1 MRSCEVSVNTKKAD
15 AGSAATSA
23 DCVPSVSVDAGVT
36 QLIDQALACL
46 PLDKASGLVVA
57 YSGGVDSHV
66 LLKCVADWCQS
77 RTAPTGET
85 LSLRAHHIDHALQ
98 AESSA
103 WAAHCDSVC
112 RQLQVELTTTRVLVD
127 LQSGFSPE
135 DAARRARYDAL
146 RADLRNRELL
156 LLAHHAD
163 DQAETLLLQLFRG
176 AGVNGLASMPAYAVF
191 GRGHLARPMLQV
203 TADRVRDFAKH
214 RRLQWIEDPS
224 NLNDGFD
231 RNLLRNQVMPLL
243 KARWPSI
250 ATSISRSASHC
261 ADAATINRI
270 FTNGVLGELIDKR
283 VLPIRTLAAYS
294 ITENKTMLRCWIEHH
309 GFSMPSTGQ
318 LNHLLSDL
326 LSARHDSAGELMW
339 GNACIRKYRD
349 SLYLGTRAD
358 FQDCKPF
365 CYDWPELQ
373 QSLAIMETGQ
383 VLTRQDIPD
392 VFAQGAGGLVVRSRQ
407 GGERIRLAG
416 HPIHK
421 SVKNLF
427 QECSIPPW
435 KRNHLPFIYRGD
447 ILIGII
453 GIGFTD

>member
-15 AGSAATSA
+15 AGSAAAGA
-23 DCVPSVSVDAGVT
+23 DYMPTVGVDTGVT
-36 QLIDQALACL
+36 RLLDQALTRL

-66 LLKCVADWCQS
+66 LLTCVADWCQS
-77 RTAPTGET
+77 RESPTGET

-98 AESSA
+98 AESSD
-103 WAAHCDSVC
+103 WAAHCYSVC
-112 RQLQVELTTTRVLVD
+112 RQLQIELTTSRVVVD
-127 LQSGFSPE
+127 LKSGFSPE

-176 AGVNGLASMPAYAVF
+176 AGVKGLASMPAYTVF

-214 RRLQWIEDPS
+214 RRLQWIDDPS

-261 ADAATINRI
+261 ADAMTINRV
-270 FTNGVLGELIDKR
+270 FTDGVLGEQINKR
-283 VLPIRTLAAYS
+283 VMPIQTLTGYS
-294 ITENKTMLRCWIEHH
+294 ITENKTMLRCWIGHH

-318 LNHLLSDL
+318 LNYLLSDL
-326 LSARHDSAGELMW
+326 LSAGYDSAGELLW
-339 GNACIRKYRD
+339 GSACIRKYRD
-349 SLYLGTRAD
+349 SLYLGTCAD
-358 FQDCKPF
+358 FHDCKPF
-365 CYDWPELQ
+365 CYVWPGSK
-373 QSLAIMETGQ
+373 QSLEIKETGQ

-392 VFAQGAGGLVVRSRQ
+392 AFTPGDGGLVVRSRQ

-416 HPIHK
+416 HTIHK
-421 SVKNLF
+421 SVKKLF
-427 QECSIPPW
+427 QERSIPPW
-435 KRNHLPFIYRGD
+435 KRDRLPFIYRGD
-447 ILIGII
+447 TLIGII